1 MAAAPLTPELRVD
14 SPDALAA
21 TADRVRNFDPAAA
34 LRVMQLVGLS
44 DPGPPISILLA
55 SEDMEIARSTP
66 RWIAGFAHSAE
77 GRIVIFPARSV
88 SYPYDSLDDVVRHEI
103 AHVLIARAAGGR
115 PVRRWF
121 HEGLA
126 LIAERAWR
134 LEDRTRVAFAL
145 TGTRWSA
152 RELDEAF
159 EAGPE
164 RASAAYA
171 ISGALVRHVMR
182 EYGDDAPGRILARM
196 AAGDSFELAF
206 VAVTGSTVQAVVER
220 FWRSSWWYELVPFLT
235 SSTVVWFLVTL
246 LGLYAIRT
254 RRARRAARRKAWE
267 EDEEEQVDESVAA
280 GEEEGD
286 GDAEREGRDR

>member
-14 SPDALAA
+14 FPDSLAA
-21 TADRVRNFDPAAA
+21 TAARVRDVDAAA
-34 LRVMQLVGLS
+34 IARVMQLVGLS
-44 DPGPPISILLA
+44 DPGPPIAIMLA
-55 SEDMEIARSTP
+55 SEDMEIARRTP
-66 RWIAGFAHSAE
+66 RWIAGFARAAE
-77 GRIVIFPARSV
+77 GRIVIFPARYV

-134 LEDRTRVAFAL
+134 LEDRTRAAFAL
-145 TGTRWSA
+145 TATRWSA

-159 EAGPE
+159 EAGQE
-164 RASAAYA
+164 RAGVAYA
-171 ISGALVRHVMR
+171 ISGALVRHLMR
-182 EYGDDAPGRILARM
+182 EYGEDAPGRILARM

-206 VAVTGSTVQAVVER
+206 VAVTGSTVQTTVDR

-267 EDEEEQVDESVAA
+267 EEEELRESVAM
-280 GEEEGD
+280 GEDD
-286 GDAEREGRDR
+286 GSEDANRDAES